1 MARTHTSTSLKDPL
15 VLYSTCTKLAYLIAE
30 QYYLGL
36 HYVWCAP
43 APVPDRF
50 RLSNPASSDPLS
62 IYWRFH
68 RDIVTNDMHSASV
81 RDNKQGILKG
91 AVARHSEGLITNE
104 EKIEIETIVQHSA
117 ISDFMP
123 LLFIIPF
130 AIVHSITTRAPVPD
144 RARSSSQEYIIPRL
158 QRNQFDVLELHNGRS
173 Y

>member
-1 MARTHTSTSLKDPL
+1 MAKTRTSTSLKDPL

-30 QYYLGL
+30 QYYSGL

-43 APVPDRF
+43 APVSDRF

-68 RDIVTNDMHSASV
+68 HDIKTHDMHSASV

-91 AVARHSEGLITNE
+91 AVARHSQGLITDE

-130 AIVHSITTRAPVPD
+130 AIVHSVTTRAPVLS
-144 RARSSSQEYIIPRL
+144 RARSSSQEYIINRL
-158 QRNQFDVLELHNGRS
+158 QRTQFDVLELHNGRA